1 MVFRAGLRELDG
13 ANALVTGSS
22 RNIGAAIAL
31 TLADAG
37 ANVMINGRTSID
49 EAESV
54 AGQAR
59 GMQVAA
65 HVHMADVSESKQAD
79 QLIEATVEKLGGID
93 ILINNTA
100 SRGETS
106 LENTS
111 DEYWRQILG
120 SSVDAAFFCC
130 RAAVPFLKE
139 SQRGSIVNM
148 GGATA
153 NAGIPDRSHVAAA
166 KGAIHGMT
174 TAIAMELAPFNVT
187 VNCVSPGFI
196 DTGSG
201 HVPPH
206 IRKRPSPLG
215 RPGQV
220 DEVAAT
226 VRHLVGPGGR
236 FTTGTTIHV
245 NGGWYTSSG

>member
-59 GMQVAA
+59 GMHVAA
-65 HVHMADVSESKQAD
+65 HVHMADVSDSKQAD

-100 SRGETS
+100 SRG
-106 LENTS
+106 
-111 DEYWRQILG
+111 R
-120 SSVDAAFFCC
+120 
-130 RAAVPFLKE
+130 
-139 SQRGSIVNM
+139 
-148 GGATA
+148 
-153 NAGIPDRSHVAAA
+153 
-166 KGAIHGMT
+166 
-174 TAIAMELAPFNVT
+174 
-187 VNCVSPGFI
+187 
-196 DTGSG
+196 
-201 HVPPH
+201 
-206 IRKRPSPLG
+206 RPSKTQAMNIG
-215 RPGQV
+215 
-220 DEVAAT
+220 DK
-226 VRHLVGPGGR
+226 
-236 FTTGTTIHV
+236 
-245 NGGWYTSSG
+245 S